1 MQIKR
6 PVCSIILLLLF
17 VIACMNCHF
26 SGSSYVQKRNEL
38 PEMQSKE
45 EYITLVGNVKS
56 KEYKLTFGKERLI
69 VLLETE
75 TLKQSGGKRNRQ
87 QVMCYMQEV
96 SHEPYIGQRIM
107 VQGRP
112 EVYLPATNPGE
123 FDSYKYY
130 QIIKISYK
138 LSNVK
143 ILSESKT
150 FSAVKENLYRVKR
163 KLSFLIDNSF
173 GAKEAGILKAMLLGD
188 KSTLDTEIKELY
200 QLSGMIHILA
210 ISGVHI
216 SIIGMSVYKMLHK
229 CMLPKA
235 LSIPMAIV
243 LMVLYGMMTGA
254 AVSCVRAIFMFG
266 LKLLAELAGR
276 TYDMVT
282 AVSLIAA
289 IILWQQPF
297 YMGHSGFMLSFGAVM
312 GLLFVMPWIKELT
325 DGRVMKRNGIVKWI
339 RNGIISG
346 FSIAIATL
354 PIQLHFYY
362 VYPITSLIANLIVI
376 PLVGV
381 LLVNGSLTVLINGA
395 CIKMTRVSCS
405 MSAENLGRIIEV
417 LRKPSEWILAIY
429 EEIGKISAK
438 VQGGIWVIG
447 KPFLWQIIIYYLVVM
462 GMIVYQKYYV
472 FNKKNEEK
480 QYGIPQ
486 YMQIL
491 VLLVAICFLCRNP
504 REGFEVHFLD
514 VGQGDC
520 IVVVNDNRNAYMIDG
535 GSTSR
540 LEVGNYQIVPFLKY
554 MGIKE
559 LEAVFI
565 THPDEDHINGIMEMM
580 QTDSCQIAI
589 KRLIL
594 PDVAQNLKDT
604 ELIKLRALA
613 AESDIPVYYMHCGE
627 RLRDGV
633 LDIISLN
640 PAENADSRDMNE
652 LSQVLYI
659 TYEDFSMLLTG
670 DVTGEM
676 ESEIC
681 DVYDL
686 IEKQKSSSNREMQ
699 KGIDVLKVAHHG
711 SRYSTTEQ
719 FLERISPRYAIIS
732 AGKKNVY
739 GHPHEETIERL
750 FKSGSAILTTPE
762 CGAVTVEVNED
773 GQIEIESFIKPNG

>member
-75 TLKQSGGKRNRQ
+75 TLKQSGGKHNRQ

-112 EVYLPATNPGE
+112 EVYLPATYPGE